1 MIVPAST
8 PGQAFSTSPRCCP
21 DARQLWHPGQINSAA
36 IWASCLR
43 RHLGF
48 TTGLCAPGL
57 CPRHQGHLMRRPPR
71 WSGLRAPPRCFC
83 PASAQLPAYHRSRR
97 PGRQTRPWL
106 PGAGP
111 IPGRTG
117 GCPREACFMAWATW
131 PAISLALSY
140 AGCSTIRMSGGSPPG
155 WSGDGRR

>member
-71 WSGLRAPPRCFC
+71 WSGLRAPSRCLCFGSR
-83 PASAQLPAYHRSRR
+83 PAPAYHRSRR
-97 PGRQTRPWL
+97 PGRRAAGL

-111 IPGRTG
+111 IQGRTG
-117 GCPREACFMAWATW
+117 GWSPPSRPASWSGQRGLPYPWPSPRAVGRAQLPE
-131 PAISLALSY
+131 
-140 AGCSTIRMSGGSPPG
+140 RGGDSPPG
-155 WSGDGRR
+155 WS